1 MDEKVLG
8 QKAFDVLSV
17 LASGRE
23 VFMEDILV
31 AVKDA
36 EAVKDAV
43 DDLTLEVEELKG
55 ELQDAQDTSDEKDWT
70 IEELRDK
77 VTELE
82 DEVDRLNEEDADDAK

>member
-1 MDEKVLG
+1 MDEKVVG
-8 QKAFDVLSV
+8 QKAFEVLDA
-17 LASGRE
+17 LANGRE

-36 EAVKDAV
+36 EAVKDAAA
-43 DDLTLEVEELKG
+43 DLASEVEELRG

-82 DEVDRLNEEDADDAK
+82 NEVDRLNEEDADDAE